1 FVLNSNLR
9 QAFAGNMTDLKQIRT
24 LLEEA
29 KIANVKLDGTVHRY
43 VLEQTLSRLGE
54 RLRENPNDLALI
66 THLDEV
72 IDLVGSLPFEV
83 ELWKVQNIYYS
94 LLQKVYPDNL
104 EKAAGGNEDA
114 GEWNARFKA
123 LGEKLRVRRDG

>member
-1 FVLNSNLR
+1 
-9 QAFAGNMTDLKQIRT
+9 
-24 LLEEA
+24 
-29 KIANVKLDGTVHRY
+29 
-43 VLEQTLSRLGE
+43 
-54 RLRENPNDLALI
+54 
-66 THLDEV
+66 
-72 IDLVGSLPFEV
+72 V